1 MIPNDYTEW
10 KSCIERDCGIQLT
23 TAFAKE
29 RIQALTD
36 RKNPYTESFIK
47 CYGMP
52 YYQQVMLNGSK
63 RVLGV
68 SKTINNKP

>member
-1 MIPNDYTEW
+1 MIPNNYTEW

-36 RKNPYTESFIK
+36 RKNPHTDSFIK

-52 YYQQVMLNGSK
+52 YYQQVMEWFQSLIK
-63 RVLGV
+63 EKQAV
-68 SKTINNKP
+68 SS